1 MCWQDVMKKI
11 WIKIRRRRIIGC
23 YELVFWNFLLTEV
36 GGKNGEEAV
45 KAREGEVNFRL
56 KRINKILTKFESLLG
71 QKWWIKIDML
81 CHSRNVSHISP

>member
-11 WIKIRRRRIIGC
+11 WIKIRRRRIIGS

-36 GGKNGEEAV
+36 GGKNGGEAV
-45 KAREGEVNFRL
+45 KVREGEVNFRL